1 MAAPYHSLAPPHGP
15 TDLYL
20 PDGPEDLRA
29 FFVRCM
35 ESRDFQSANSERHQ
49 VHLCKHWSTSFY
61 DRPLS
66 LEQLAQFFGV
76 GRSTIYYH
84 LSRPFDVVSGCEC
97 GELGRP
103 KLMSDEQLEA
113 VRRFVQE
120 RFEQKVPATYDDI
133 VEFVADEFDEILNIN
148 SLRNFLARSNLFKS
162 VDGVPL
168 EDSRLFSRPDQIDEY
183 FRRLDEIIQTAEI
196 PAAFIMNVDES
207 GFNEFV
213 DARHTT
219 RIVPAEY
226 EFDSVPVPITRA
238 EKRATLVAAI
248 CADGHAMR
256 PMVVL
261 QRETVESELLLRGYT
276 LDKVHLTRSDK
287 GFVTTKLFL
296 TWGRDTLIPEVR
308 RRRAE
313 FGYDGPALLLLDGFG
328 CHQGQEFVSLCE
340 EENIICLMFPPH
352 TSDQLQPCDL
362 GIFGNQKKLQSRI
375 SVDTSLNRQTKQV
388 IRIIDSFRCAT
399 TPKNVVGAFR
409 KSGIV
414 TFLDEK
420 TLLLKARVDTRYASA
435 VRHLQQEAPD
445 QIEGDKRRINID

>member
-1 MAAPYHSLAPPHGP
+1 MQPS
-15 TDLYL
+15 
-20 PDGPEDLRA
+20 
-29 FFVRCM
+29 
-35 ESRDFQSANSERHQ
+35 
-49 VHLCKHWSTSFY
+49 
-61 DRPLS
+61 
-66 LEQLAQFFGV
+66 
-76 GRSTIYYH
+76 IIIIIIII
-84 LSRPFDVVSGCEC
+84 
-97 GELGRP
+97 
-103 KLMSDEQLEA
+103 
-113 VRRFVQE
+113 
-120 RFEQKVPATYDDI
+120 FEQKVPATYDDI

>member
-1 MAAPYHSLAPPHGP
+1 M
-15 TDLYL
+15 
-20 PDGPEDLRA
+20 
-29 FFVRCM
+29 
-35 ESRDFQSANSERHQ
+35 
-49 VHLCKHWSTSFY
+49 
-61 DRPLS
+61 
-66 LEQLAQFFGV
+66 
-76 GRSTIYYH
+76 
-84 LSRPFDVVSGCEC
+84 
-97 GELGRP
+97 
-103 KLMSDEQLEA
+103 
-113 VRRFVQE
+113 
-120 RFEQKVPATYDDI
+120 
-133 VEFVADEFDEILNIN
+133 
-148 SLRNFLARSNLFKS
+148 
-162 VDGVPL
+162 
-168 EDSRLFSRPDQIDEY
+168 
-183 FRRLDEIIQTAEI
+183 
-196 PAAFIMNVDES
+196 
-207 GFNEFV
+207 
-213 DARHTT
+213 
-219 RIVPAEY
+219 
-226 EFDSVPVPITRA
+226 
-238 EKRATLVAAI
+238 
-248 CADGHAMR
+248 
-256 PMVVL
+256 
-261 QRETVESELLLRGYT
+261 
-276 LDKVHLTRSDK
+276 HLTRSDK